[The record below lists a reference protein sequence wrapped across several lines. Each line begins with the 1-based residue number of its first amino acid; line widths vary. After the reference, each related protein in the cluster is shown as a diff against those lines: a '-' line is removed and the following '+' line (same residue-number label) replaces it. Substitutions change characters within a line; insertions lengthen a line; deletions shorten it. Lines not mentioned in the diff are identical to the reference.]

1 MSNID
6 LTSISQPASEVFV
19 HLVNAIEIVSM
30 GHLRRAKTIDSSF
43 HNLSTRGHRSLHDR
57 SNAARL
63 SGQDRLEK
71 TLQRCD
77 NRRHLCTFIGSYGR
91 HDNLYYRPDLLRRF
105 IPDDIRDRH
114 IPVCDRRDDLYDVLV
129 SNHAKDLSDVLISK
143 AGHALEA
150 RARFGLG
157 AIAFQVVGSESLETM
172 VFTLAIV
179 FATSGQGIIIG
190 GAIGFVASIAI
201 ASWIYQLGRR
211 VNRESVQVS
220 WNRLDSIRRRTACGC
235 RTEHEEPELASGT
248 VKASLE
254 QLFLT
259 LAAEHLWR
267 HTAHLPRLCR
277 PSHRATGIGVRALSG
292 DHRLLL
298 CHTHEES
305 ETIS

>member
-1 MSNID
+1 M
-6 LTSISQPASEVFV
+6 TSISQPASEVFV

-157 AIAFQVVGSESLETM
+157 AIAFQIVGSESLETM
-172 VFTLAIV
+172 VCLY
-179 FATSGQGIIIG
+179 SGDRLCHIRAGHHN
-190 GAIGFVASIAI
+190 
-201 ASWIYQLGRR
+201 RR
-211 VNRESVQVS
+211 RYRFRSLDCHRILDLSARQKSQHRESVQVS